1 MLPAIIPL
9 PPVEGL
15 LLFAATAAVATGAGD
30 LTSILLGVPGEATA
44 AAIVPDGHALARRG
58 EGGRAAGAAIASS
71 LMGSL
76 IGVVVLVALVP
87 VARPLLALVQSPE
100 LAALAVIGICLIV
113 PLSQADPVKG
123 LMCGALGLALATV
136 RFDPSAA
143 EPRFTFGQLSLWDGF
158 GLLPFALGMYAV
170 PEALNMIRSRVVAGA
185 GGRGTARGMLQGAGE
200 AIRHAGLVGRCSAIG
215 AAIGIL
221 PGIGATVS
229 QWIAYAHAGRSARG
243 FQPFGT
249 GASKA

>member
-1 MLPAIIPL
+1 L
-9 PPVEGL
+9 VL
-15 LLFAATAAVATGAGD
+15 LTATAAVATGAGD

-76 IGVVVLVALVP
+76 IGVIVLVAFVP
-87 VARPLLALVQSPE
+87 FAGPLLGLVQSPE

-136 RFDPSAA
+136 GLDPPAA
-143 EPRFTFGQLSLWDGF
+143 GPR
-158 GLLPFALGMYAV
+158 
-170 PEALNMIRSRVVAGA
+170 
-185 GGRGTARGMLQGAGE
+185 
-200 AIRHAGLVGRCSAIG
+200 
-215 AAIGIL
+215 
-221 PGIGATVS
+221 
-229 QWIAYAHAGRSARG
+229 
-243 FQPFGT
+243 
-249 GASKA
+249 